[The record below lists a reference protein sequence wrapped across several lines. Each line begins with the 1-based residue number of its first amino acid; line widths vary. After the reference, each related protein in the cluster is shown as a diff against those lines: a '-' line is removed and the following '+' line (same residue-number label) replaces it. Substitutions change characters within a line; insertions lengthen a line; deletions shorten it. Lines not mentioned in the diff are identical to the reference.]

1 MRTRARAR
9 DGRRNGGFLRRVL
22 LLRLT
27 GITANN
33 RLLVAVVSTGATV
46 PGASASKASVDSSKK
61 PAEEAIDESV
71 DPADAIGVAPDEAV
85 ETEGAV

>member
-33 RLLVAVVSTGATV
+33 RLLVAAVSTGATV
-46 PGASASKASVDSSKK
+46 PGASASEASVDEF
-61 PAEEAIDESV
+61 EEAWYE
-71 DPADAIGVAPDEAV
+71 DEADLV
-85 ETEGAV
+85 VYDEDA